1 MKKLL
6 FTLAFSLFISAF
18 TVSAQPRPVEKTEK
32 AEKAGKAETPKPAP
46 QVRTAPES
54 FQAKYEGGMF
64 GFDEKEEGTLK
75 FDDLNER
82 LVFFG
87 KDRKEKFSIPYDAM
101 LSVYT
106 GKKSVRSAT
115 ATAISVI
122 PLPGAGLAGLIREK
136 CRYLVIHFSDPD
148 IEARGVTNFKIEN
161 GQIREAVIQTL
172 GAKAKLTQRG
182 EAFVRPKAS
191 AKTNEQ

>member
-18 TVSAQPRPVEKTEK
+18 TVSAQPRP
-32 AEKAGKAETPKPAP
+32 AEKVAKAETPKTSP
-46 QVRTAPES
+46 QTVAPES

-64 GFDEKEEGTLK
+64 GFDEKEQGTLK
-75 FDDLNER
+75 FDDPNER

-136 CRYLVIHFSDPD
+136 RRYLVIHFSDPD

-161 GQIREAVIQTL
+161 EQIREAVIQTL
-172 GAKAKLTQRG
+172 GAKAKLTPRG
-182 EAFVRPKAS
+182 GAFVRPKAPT
-191 AKTNEQ
+191 KTNEQ